1 MGFGREVRT
10 AIVARRQWL
19 VEQQLATGAGTNFRL
34 REGALENLRQRELA
48 ATGKRLSEQLGKK
61 FEPPRTGERI
71 EGVIARRVHLES
83 GPHALVERS
92 RDFTLGP
99 WRDVLERP
107 VGKSASGII
116 QADGLNWHFGR
127 ARVGDRKGEA
137 LGKSGCGGCRRG
149 GG

>member
-71 EGVIARRVHLES
+71 EGVIARRVDLES

-92 RDFTLGP
+92 RDFTLVP
-99 WRDVLERP
+99 W
-107 VGKSASGII
+107 S
-116 QADGLNWHFGR
+116 
-127 ARVGDRKGEA
+127 DRSEEHTSELQSLMRISYAVFCLK
-137 LGKSGCGGCRRG
+137 KKKKHNTKH
-149 GG
+149 